1 MGEFVGSIGEI
12 TVDTAK
18 AVLISHG
25 ISVDANIDLVAS
37 PIVKYLVK
45 RGFDKVI
52 KDIVSRQLSEMQKAR
67 VNEVRDFAISTFYKL
82 AVENGWEDHSSE
94 GDAYTQSVAE
104 SIEDVFNRAVNESR
118 RAKRVLL
125 GALLGSVMYYSNSPQ
140 PDMENFFYISAI
152 VDKLTFRQLCLISM
166 IGNRFLD
173 IKGSNDDLCITDKV
187 AISELEDLRAQGL
200 WQPSFGYSGG
210 PKENNHPIPLDFI
223 LPTKTTNALKKSII
237 FPDEIKDDYSRVVE
251 SLCIKTINPSDF
263 PDGFL
268 NTVKEQAK
276 KFINLDF

>member
-1 MGEFVGSIGEI
+1 MGEFVGTIGEI

-18 AVLISHG
+18 AVLISQG
-25 ISVDANIDLVAS
+25 IPVDTNIDLVAS

-118 RAKRVLL
+118 RAKRILL
-125 GALLGSVMYYSNSPQ
+125 GALLGSTMYYSNSPQ
-140 PDMENFFYISAI
+140 PDMENFFYISTI
-152 VDKLTFRQLCLISM
+152 IDRLTFRQLCLVKM
-166 IGNRFLD
+166 IGNKFQD
-173 IKGSNDDLCITDKV
+173 IKGGNHDLCITNKV
-187 AISELEDLRAQGL
+187 SISELSDLKSQDL
-200 WQPSFGYSGG
+200 WQPIFGHLGG
-210 PKENNHPIPLDFI
+210 PKENEHPIPLDYI
-223 LPTKTTNALKKSII
+223 IPTKTTKNLAPAII
-237 FPDEIKDDYSRVVE
+237 FPDEIKDDFNRVVE
-251 SLCIKTINPSDF
+251 SLGIKTINPSDF
-263 PDGFL
+263 PDS
-268 NTVKEQAK
+268 
-276 KFINLDF
+276 FINSLKDAINRNNNQ

>member
-1 MGEFVGSIGEI
+1 MGEFVGTIGEI

-18 AVLISHG
+18 AVLISQG
-25 ISVDANIDLVAS
+25 IPVDTNIDLVAS

-118 RAKRVLL
+118 RAKRILL
-125 GALLGSVMYYSNSPQ
+125 GALLGSTMYYSNCSQ
-140 PDMENFFYISAI
+140 PDMENFFYISTI
-152 VDKLTFRQLCLISM
+152 IDRLTFRQLCLVSM
-166 IGNRFLD
+166 IGNSFHE
-173 IKGSNDDLCITDKV
+173 IKDNHNMCITDRV
-187 AISELEDLRAQGL
+187 AISELNDLRSQGL
-200 WQPSFGYSGG
+200 WNPLFGHMVGA
-210 PKENNHPIPLDFI
+210 KDIEHPIPLDYI
-223 LPTKTTNALKKSII
+223 VPSQTTMDLKTAII
-237 FPDEIKDDYSRVVE
+237 FPDEIKDDFKRVVD
-251 SLCIKTINPSDF
+251 SLCLKPINPSEF

-268 NTVKEQAK
+268 NGLHDAIKRNNQ
-276 KFINLDF
+276 L